1 MITKAMSKEMKR
13 LPMRIG
19 AALLLGSVV
28 ITLAACSG
36 GSRVR
41 KPAELVAVT
50 NQFDLQPVWSTSIGS
65 SETFNFHPIVAGDAV
80 YVASHRG
87 NLAKIDLTT
96 GKKVWE
102 ASVPERL
109 SVGPGSD
116 GRTTVAV
123 TTKGM
128 VYAYDDAGKP
138 IWNVSVGS
146 EVLSEPVVA
155 GGVVVVRALDNRFVG
170 LDAQTGA
177 RKWTYQRQQSALS
190 LRVGYGMLPINNEVI
205 VTGFAGGRFGMIAI
219 VNGGLV
225 WETPVSFPKGF
236 SEIERLNDVTAKPSM
251 EGDILCAVS
260 YQGRI
265 GCGQARNG
273 NLLWFKDYSSYTGT
287 SQSTDMVFSAN
298 DKSYVTAF
306 ATKDG
311 TQVWENT
318 QLTFRDVGESLA
330 VGKVLLMGDAQGYIH
345 AFSQANGEM
354 VARIRH
360 DSSPISAAPIAVGG
374 LILVQSQGGKIAA
387 YSPK

>member
-1 MITKAMSKEMKR
+1 MMKKMHQI
-13 LPMRIG
+13 PARII
-19 AALLLGSVV
+19 AALV
-28 ITLAACSG
+28 LASMAIALTACSG
-36 GSRVR
+36 SSRVR
-41 KPAELVAVT
+41 KPAELVAVS

-65 SETFNFHPIVAGDAV
+65 SETFNFHPVVAGDAV

-87 NLAKIDLTT
+87 NLARIDLASGNKT
-96 GKKVWE
+96 WE
-102 ASVPERL
+102 VSVPERL

-123 TTKGM
+123 STKGT
-128 VYAYDDAGKP
+128 VYAYDDTGKS
-138 IWNVSVGS
+138 IWKVSVGS

-155 GGVVVVRALDNRFVG
+155 GGIVVVRALDNRFVG

-219 VNGGLV
+219 ANGGLV

-236 SEIERLNDVTAKPSM
+236 SEIERLNDVSAKPSM
-251 EGDILCAVS
+251 EGEILCAVS

-265 GCGQARNG
+265 GCGQARTG
-273 NLLWFKDYSSYTGT
+273 SLLWFKDYSSYTGT
-287 SQSTDMVFSAN
+287 SQSPGMVFSAN
-298 DKSYVTAF
+298 DKSHVTAF

-311 TQVWENT
+311 TQIWENT
-318 QLTFRDVGESLA
+318 QLTYRDVGESLA
-330 VGKVLLMGDAQGYIH
+330 IGKVLLMGDAQGYIH
-345 AFSQANGEM
+345 AFAQANGEM

>member
-1 MITKAMSKEMKR
+1 MRR
-13 LPMRIG
+13 LPQVLIIG
-19 AALLLGSVV
+19 VATIALV
-28 ITLAACSG
+28 ACSG
-36 GSRVR
+36 SSRVR
-41 KPAELVAVT
+41 KPAELTPVA
-50 NQFDLQPVWSTSIGS
+50 NQFDLQPVWTVNVGS
-65 SETFNFHPIVAGDAV
+65 SESFTFHPVVAGDAV
-80 YVASHRG
+80 YAASHRG
-87 NLAKIDLTT
+87 NLVKMDLMS
-96 GKKVWE
+96 GKVLWE
-102 ASVPERL
+102 VSVPERL
-109 SVGPGSD
+109 AIGPGSD

-123 TTKGM
+123 STKGM

-155 GGVVVVRALDNRFVG
+155 AGIVVIRALDNRFIG

-219 VNGGLV
+219 ANGGLI

-236 SEIERLNDVTAKPSM
+236 SEIERLNDVTAKPSI
-251 EGDILCAVS
+251 EGEILCAVS

-265 GCGQARNG
+265 GCGQVRTG

-287 SQSTDMVFSAN
+287 AQSKDLVFSAN
-298 DKSYVTAF
+298 ERSYVTAF

-311 TQVWENT
+311 SQVWENT
-318 QLTFRDVGESLA
+318 QLLFRDVGEPLA
-330 VGKVLLMGDAQGYIH
+330 IGRVLLMGDAEGYVH
-345 AFSQANGEM
+345 AFSQADGEL

-360 DSSPISAAPIAVGG
+360 DSSRISAAPIATDG
-374 LILVQSQGGKIAA
+374 LILIQSQGGKVAA
-387 YSPK
+387 YRPK

>member
-1 MITKAMSKEMKR
+1 MRR
-13 LPMRIG
+13 LSQVLIIG
-19 AALLLGSVV
+19 VATIALV
-28 ITLAACSG
+28 ACSG
-36 GSRVR
+36 SSRVR
-41 KPAELVAVT
+41 KPAELTPVA
-50 NQFDLQPVWSTSIGS
+50 NQFDLQPVWTVNVGS
-65 SETFNFHPIVAGDAV
+65 SESFTFHPVVAGDAV
-80 YVASHRG
+80 YAASHRG
-87 NLAKIDLTT
+87 NLVKMDLMS
-96 GKKVWE
+96 GKVLWE
-102 ASVPERL
+102 VSVPERL
-109 SVGPGSD
+109 AIGPGSD

-123 TTKGM
+123 STKGM

-155 GGVVVVRALDNRFVG
+155 AGIVVIRALDNRFIG

-219 VNGGLV
+219 ANGGLI

-236 SEIERLNDVTAKPSM
+236 SEIERLNDVTAKPSI
-251 EGDILCAVS
+251 EGEILCAVS

-265 GCGQARNG
+265 GCGQVRTG

-287 SQSTDMVFSAN
+287 AQSKDLVFSAN
-298 DKSYVTAF
+298 ERSYVTAF

-311 TQVWENT
+311 SQVWENT
-318 QLTFRDVGESLA
+318 QLLFRDVGEPLA
-330 VGKVLLMGDAQGYIH
+330 IGRVLLMGDAEGYVH
-345 AFSQANGEM
+345 AFSQADGEL

-360 DSSPISAAPIAVGG
+360 DSSRISAAPIATDG
-374 LILVQSQGGKIAA
+374 LILIQSQGGKVAA
-387 YSPK
+387 YRPK

>member
-1 MITKAMSKEMKR
+1 MTVKLNRVKR
-13 LPMRIG
+13 LVRFAGSTILVG
-19 AALLLGSVV
+19 VLATALVACGGS
-28 ITLAACSG
+28 
-36 GSRVR
+36 SRVR
-41 KPAELVAVT
+41 KPSELAAVT
-50 NQFDLQPVWSTSIGS
+50 NQFDMQAVWSTSVGS
-65 SETFNFHPIVAGDAV
+65 SEGFNFHPVVAGDAV

-87 NLAKIDLTT
+87 NLVKIDIAT
-96 GKKVWE
+96 GNKLWE

-109 SVGPGSD
+109 SIGPGSD

-123 TTKGM
+123 STRGN
-128 VYAYDDAGKP
+128 VYAYDDTGKQ
-138 IWNVSVGS
+138 IWKVSVNS
-146 EVLSEPVVA
+146 EVLSEPIVA
-155 GGVVVVRALDNRFVG
+155 GGVVIVRALDNRFIG

-190 LRVGYGMLPINNEVI
+190 LRVGYGMLAIGNEVI

-219 VNGGLV
+219 ANGGLV

-251 EGDILCAVS
+251 EGEIVCAVS

-265 GCGQARNG
+265 GCGQARTG

-287 SQSTDMVFSAN
+287 AQSAELVFSAN
-298 DKSYVTAF
+298 EKSYVTAF

-318 QLTFRDVGESLA
+318 QLSYRNVGESLA
-330 VGKVLLMGDAQGYIH
+330 IGKVLLFGDAQGYVH
-345 AFSQANGEM
+345 ALTQANGDIIS
-354 VARIRH
+354 RIRH
-360 DSSPISAAPIAVGG
+360 DSNPISAAPIAVGG

>member
-1 MITKAMSKEMKR
+1 MTKGMKR
-13 LPMRIG
+13 LPMHIG
-19 AALLLGSVV
+19 TALVLGSVV
-28 ITLAACSG
+28 IALAACSG
-36 GSRVR
+36 GSRVK
-41 KPAELVAVT
+41 KPAELVAVS

-80 YVASHRG
+80 YAASHRG
-87 NLAKIDLTT
+87 NLAKIELTT
-96 GKKVWE
+96 GRKVWE

-155 GGVVVVRALDNRFVG
+155 GGVVIVRALDNRFIG

-219 VNGGLV
+219 ANGGLV

-374 LILVQSQGGKIAA
+374 LILIQSQGGKIAA

>member
-1 MITKAMSKEMKR
+1 MTKEMKR
-13 LPMRIG
+13 LPMRLG
-19 AALLLGSVV
+19 AALVLGAVV
-28 ITLAACSG
+28 IALAACSG
-36 GSRVR
+36 SSRVR
-41 KPAELVAVT
+41 KPAELVTVT

-65 SETFNFHPIVAGDAV
+65 SESFNFHPIVAGDAV
-80 YVASHRG
+80 YAASHGG
-87 NLAKIDLTT
+87 NLVKIDLAT
-96 GKKVWE
+96 GNKVWSV
-102 ASVPERL
+102 SVPENL

-123 TTKGM
+123 TTKGV
-128 VYAYDDAGKP
+128 VYAYDDTGKP
-138 IWNVSVGS
+138 MWNVSVGS

-155 GGVVVVRALDNRFVG
+155 GGVVVVRALDNRFIG
-170 LDAQTGA
+170 LDALTGA
-177 RKWTYQRQQSALS
+177 KKWTYQRQQAALS
-190 LRVGYGMLPINNEVI
+190 LRVGYGMLAIGNEVI
-205 VTGFAGGRFGMIAI
+205 VTGFTGGRFGMIAI
-219 VNGGLV
+219 ANGGLV

-265 GCGQARNG
+265 GCGQARTG

-298 DKSYVTAF
+298 EKSYVTAF

-330 VGKVLLMGDAQGYIH
+330 VGRVLLMGDAQGYIH